1 MNLIN
6 RSILFIITT
15 ASMTGTSIS
24 IKQSYNILMKRDGP
38 VHATPHINNIL
49 RKGPNGLDNTEQA
62 RLNEI
67 GFEVEGN
74 SISVLNYDLD
84 QSYDTDHFR
93 FQYTLDGNNAVENVD
108 YVIKMGDIFEQVWSF
123 HIDTMGFDQPPM
135 GPDGFYEVIIENLPS
150 FYFGYTVAQGSGSSC
165 LSYIKMRN
173 SYSSSQFNSLS
184 EIENIKV
191 TAVHEFFHSIQ
202 FDYNCYALDHG
213 LWFME
218 ATAVWSEDELYNGIN
233 DLYRYM
239 PAWFSNPDRPIDD
252 QSSHMYGT
260 FILFQYIDEHLGGP
274 GTIKACWENSRD
286 LSTPNRDV
294 TYEAVDNAL
303 SLYNSSFEDAYLKMR
318 IANRILSTNAG
329 IYSYSE
335 SEAYREVVE
344 SPPEEL
350 LIFNSGQIE
359 TEQGQNLSLYESL
372 YYNIVTEAP
381 LRIQLT
387 ELSGD
392 LSLSSIIKYQ
402 DKEEW
407 SVRTGSD
414 LNIDPEMGIDYIS
427 LVLSAID
434 TDQFNWDYRIQ
445 LSDGFSEDYT
455 FFPPFPNPSFGH
467 SVSINVQVITEQ
479 LIYAT
484 IYDLM
489 GHQIWRRS
497 KYFYE
502 PETETF
508 VWNGKNDKGQRVS
521 NGIYF
526 IQVDGARHQSTQKII
541 YLKK

>member
-1 MNLIN
+1 MNSIN
-6 RSILFIITT
+6 RSILIILTT
-15 ASMTGTSIS
+15 ASMTGAPIT
-24 IKQSYNILMKRDGP
+24 IKQSYDILMNKDGP
-38 VHATPHINNIL
+38 VHATPHMNNII
-49 RKGPNGLDNTEQA
+49 RNGVNSLNDKDRS

-67 GFEVEGN
+67 GLEAQGN
-74 SISVLNYDLD
+74 LINTLNYNLD

-93 FQYTLDGNNAVENVD
+93 FQYTLDGNNAVENID
-108 YVIKMGDIFEQVWSF
+108 YVIGMGDIFEQVWSF
-123 HIDTMGFDQPPM
+123 HIDTMGFDQPPV
-135 GPDGFYEVIIENLPS
+135 GPDGLYEVIIENLPS
-150 FYFGYTVAQGSGSSC
+150 FYFGYTVAQGSGPSC

-173 SYSSSQFNSLS
+173 SYSASQFNSLS
-184 EIENIKV
+184 ETDNIKV

-260 FILFQYIDEHLGGP
+260 FILFQYIDEHFGGP
-274 GTIKACWENSRD
+274 ETIKACWENSRY
-286 LSTPNRDV
+286 LSSPTQDV

-303 SLYNSSFEDAYLKMR
+303 SIYNSSFEDAYLKMR
-318 IANRILSTNAG
+318 IANRILSSSAG
-329 IYSYSE
+329 IYSYNE
-335 SEAYREVVE
+335 SEAYKEVVNI
-344 SPPEEL
+344 PPEEL

-359 TEQGQNLSLYESL
+359 TDQDQDLNLYESN
-372 YYNIVTEAP
+372 YYTVVTEVP

-387 ELSGD
+387 EISGD

-402 DKEEW
+402 DKDQW
-407 SVRTGSD
+407 AVRTGYD
-414 LNIDPEMGIDYIS
+414 LNIDPEMGIEYIS

-434 TDQFNWDYRIQ
+434 TDQLNWEYRIQ

-467 SVSINVQVITEQ
+467 SVSINIQVIAEQ
-479 LIYAT
+479 LIHAT
-484 IYDLM
+484 IYDLK
-489 GHQIWRRS
+489 GHEIWSRS
-497 KYFYE
+497 KLFSA

-508 VWNGKNDKGQRVS
+508 IWHGKNDKGKRVS

-526 IQVDGARHQSTQKII
+526 IQVDGAKHHTTQKII